1 MQRDIGLLGT
11 RQTQV
16 VQPHGQLY
24 ACGREAPVRCFEVY
38 LEVPSV
44 EVYRPVVLQGCGDVI
59 GDNGPDQE
67 TVDNAEVDDDR
78 HDEEQS
84 SLGPGTCE
92 DHPIAV
98 ESLHLFLVIG
108 LSNEKKTREP

>member
-1 MQRDIGLLGT
+1 LGT

-16 VQPHGQLY
+16 VQPHGILY
-24 ACGREAPVRCFEVY
+24 TCGREAPVRCFEVY

-44 EVYRPVVLQGCGDVI
+44 EVYRPVVLQGGGDVI
-59 GDNGPDQE
+59 GDDGPNQE
-67 TVDNAEVDDDR
+67 TVDYAEVDCDC

-84 SLGPGTCE
+84 SLGLGTCE

-98 ESLHLFLVIG
+98 EGLHLFLIIGTATRAAEQLAKVIG
-108 LSNEKKTREP
+108 VV